1 MGTKG
6 GGDRVVGISHQLRS
20 PLLTGQPCPGSMELS
35 THTAYVLCA
44 VCSKGQR
51 NTHTPWLGSSC
62 RSCVNFTAHLLPT
75 WALGP
80 AVLTQIQVQLCKLPW
95 AMY

>member
-20 PLLTGQPCPGSMELS
+20 PLLTGQPCSGSMELS
-35 THTAYVLCA
+35 THTTYVLCA

-51 NTHTPWLGSSC
+51 NTHTPWLEAAAEAVSISQPIC
-62 RSCVNFTAHLLPT
+62 SLPGH
-75 WALGP
+75 WG
-80 AVLTQIQVQLCKLPW
+80 QLC
-95 AMY
+95 